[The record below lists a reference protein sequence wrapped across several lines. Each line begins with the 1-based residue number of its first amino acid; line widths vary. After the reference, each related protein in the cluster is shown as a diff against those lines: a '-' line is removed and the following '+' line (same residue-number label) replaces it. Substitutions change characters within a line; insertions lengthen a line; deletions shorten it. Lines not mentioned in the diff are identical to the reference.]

1 MLINALNQKL
11 RNLWWHLQST
21 WRIDHDPH
29 QVLED
34 SLAYQHQ
41 RLQQIIRATG
51 VGTWEWNVQTGEV
64 ILGPNWA
71 AMLGYSLAELAPIGL
86 DTWERLTHPDDLK
99 QAYEAIE
106 RHWLRHTEDYECEMR
121 MRCKSGHWLW
131 IQARGQVISRTA
143 DGEPLWMVGTHADI
157 TVRKNTEIALYESR
171 AMYQQLVEK
180 QPDLICWFKPD
191 TTLTFVNSAYAEF
204 FATTPEQLLGQRFIN
219 FLNPKDQ
226 LEAREYLASFTPAQ
240 AAQQSEHVT
249 RRADGVE
256 RWHLWRDFA
265 FFDDQEQLLSFQ
277 SFGTDITDRKQAE
290 MALQYKE
297 TQLRNILSSVVD
309 AILTIDAHCT
319 ILSVNAAT
327 ERMFGYSAQEL
338 IGANVALIMP
348 NQMGHQHDH
357 FVQRYLSGGDAKIIG
372 IGREVQGRHRDGSCF
387 PAELA
392 ISEFEMQDQRF
403 FTGIIR
409 DISEHKH
416 YEAEL
421 IRAREAAEAAN
432 QAKSAFLAA
441 MSHEIRTP
449 MNGVIGLV
457 DLLRRSP
464 LSTDQQTML
473 ATIKDSAFSLLGI
486 IDEILDFSKI
496 EADKLTLERTA
507 VSLAQIV
514 EGVGDTLQPLAMR
527 KQLVLHYEYDPAL
540 PAWVYADSVRLRQIL
555 FNLTGNAVKF
565 THSEPSR
572 SGWVRLRARCRHV
585 DTQWCRVHFQI
596 SDNGIGIASD
606 KLSQLFQ
613 PFSQAE
619 SSTTR
624 RFGGTGLGLSICSR
638 LVAMMGG
645 RITVTSQLGEGSTFE
660 FELEFERAAAPPSDE
675 VLPVAHHLAE
685 WGAQA
690 PSVDVARSTGQLILV
705 AEDNETN
712 QTVIRYQLHTLGYAV
727 EMAQDG
733 LQALE
738 RLRTGQYA
746 LLLTDYHMPS
756 LDGLALIAAVREMER
771 YSTQHLPIVML
782 TANAIKGEA
791 EQFLSAGADEVL
803 TKPVVLDDMQRVLR
817 RWMPVPLPQPES
829 PVATLDMQAEGRG
842 DTHQPPVDTRVL
854 ERIVGDDPA
863 VVHTVLQEFLHTA
876 TVTFERLH
884 TADGDAAII
893 HQQAHRLKSSAR
905 SVGALHLGEL
915 CQALEDAGQADD
927 EAALSPL
934 LAKLNTEWRAVEQ
947 YLHGYIQS
955 AVDHG
960 NSDD

>member
-1 MLINALNQKL
+1 MLIHTLNQKL
-11 RNLWWHLQST
+11 KNLWLRFKST
-21 WRIDHDPH
+21 QHVDDEPH

-71 AMLGYSLAELAPIGL
+71 AMLGYRLAELAPISL
-86 DTWERLTHPDDLK
+86 ETWERLTHPDDLQK
-99 QAYEAIE
+99 AHKAIE
-106 RHWLRHTEDYECEMR
+106 RHCLQNTEDYQCEMR
-121 MRCKSGHWLW
+121 MRCKAGHWLW

-157 TVRKNTEIALYESR
+157 TARKNTEIALYQSR
-171 AMYQQLVEK
+171 ELYQQLVEK
-180 QPDLICWFKPD
+180 QPDLICWFQPD
-191 TTLTFVNSAYAEF
+191 TTLTFVNLAYAQF
-204 FATTPEQLLGQRFIN
+204 FATMPQKLIGQQFIN
-219 FLNPKDQ
+219 FLSPKDQ
-226 LEAREYLASFTPAQ
+226 REAREYLASFTPTQ
-240 AAQQSEHVT
+240 AAQQSEHIT

-265 FFDDQEQLLSFQ
+265 FFDDQDRLISFQ
-277 SFGTDITDRKQAE
+277 SFGADITDRKQAE

-309 AILTIDAHCT
+309 AILTIDTQCT

-348 NQMGHQHDH
+348 DQMGHRHDH
-357 FVQRYLSGGDAKIIG
+357 FVQHYLSGGDAKIIG

-392 ISEFEMQDQRF
+392 ISEFKMQDERF

-432 QAKSAFLAA
+432 KAKSAFLAA

-449 MNGVIGLV
+449 MNGVVGLV
-457 DLLRRSP
+457 DVLRRSP
-464 LSTDQQTML
+464 LNAEQQAML
-473 ATIKDSAFSLLGI
+473 ATIKDSAFSLLSI

-496 EADKLTLERTA
+496 EANKLTLEYTA
-507 VSLAQIV
+507 VSLRQLV
-514 EGVGDTLQPLAMR
+514 EGVGDTLQPLAAH
-527 KQLVLHYEYDPAL
+527 KQVALHYDCDPEL
-540 PAWVYADSVRLRQIL
+540 PEWVLADSVRLRQVL

-565 THSEPSR
+565 THSEPPH
-572 SGWVRLRARCRHV
+572 SGWVSLRAQCRHV
-585 DTQWCRVHFQI
+585 DTQSCRVHFQV
-596 SDNGIGIASD
+596 SDNGIGIAPE
-606 KLSQLFQ
+606 KLPHLFQ

-624 RFGGTGLGLSICSR
+624 RFGGTGLGLSICAR
-638 LVAMMGG
+638 LVEMMGG
-645 RITVTSQLGEGSTFE
+645 TITVTSQLGQGATFE
-660 FELEFERAAAPPSDE
+660 FELVFECAVAPPSDE
-675 VLPVAHHLAE
+675 VSPAVNLPE

-690 PSVDVARSTGQLILV
+690 PSVDVARATGQLILV
-705 AEDNETN
+705 AEDNKTN
-712 QTVIRYQLHTLGYAV
+712 QTVISYQLNALGYAAEIV
-727 EMAQDG
+727 NDG

-738 RLRTGQYA
+738 HLHTGRYA
-746 LLLTDYHMPS
+746 LLLTDYHMPE
-756 LDGLALIAAVREMER
+756 LDGLALTAAVREMER
-771 YSTQHLPIVML
+771 YRTQHLPIIMF

-803 TKPVVLDDMQRVLR
+803 TKPVVLDEMQRVLR
-817 RWMPVPLPQPES
+817 RWMPAPLHPLES
-829 PVATLDMQAEGRG
+829 PMATPLDMGNTGAK
-842 DTHQPPVDTRVL
+842 DTARKHQTPVDIRVL
-854 ERIVGDDPA
+854 ERIVGADPS

-876 TVTFERLH
+876 TATFERLH
-884 TADGDAAII
+884 TADGDSTIM

-905 SVGALHLGEL
+905 SVGAQRLGEL
-915 CQALEDAGQADD
+915 CQALEDAGRADD
-927 EAALSPL
+927 VQRLSPL
-934 LAKLNTEWRAVEQ
+934 LTELKIEWQAVEQ
-947 YLHGYIQS
+947 FIHRYMDSI
-955 AVDHG
+955 A
-960 NSDD
+960 